1 MAWFFGDRR
10 GRQYWKQGWRVR
22 ALDSLSLPP
31 APLVAVLTIVLLF
44 LSLSS
49 RAGYKARVER
59 VEVGLQ
65 LLLLLVPLLLVF
77 AVKLLVVDGRVVFP
91 RVRRTEQDERHV
103 GVGSPWG
110 VAAAVVLLLFMVSFH
125 YSVESQW
132 FRPLWRRVRTVSATE

>member
-1 MAWFFGDRR
+1 MAWFFGDRS

-31 APLVAVLTIVLLF
+31 APLVAVFTIVLLF

-59 VEVGLQ
+59 AEVGLR

-77 AVKLLVVDGRVVFP
+77 AVKWLVVDGRVVLP
-91 RVRRTEQDERHV
+91 RVRWTEQDERHG

-125 YSVESQW
+125 SSVESQW
-132 FRPLWRRVRTVSATE
+132 FRPLWRRVVCG